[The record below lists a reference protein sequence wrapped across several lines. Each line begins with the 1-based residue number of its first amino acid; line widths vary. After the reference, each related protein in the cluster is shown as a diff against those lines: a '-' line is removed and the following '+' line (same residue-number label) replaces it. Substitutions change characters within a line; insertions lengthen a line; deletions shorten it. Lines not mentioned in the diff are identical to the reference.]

1 MSTFIQFQIL
11 LIGNSIIIY
20 TFIQALQLNHLE
32 DLVALAV
39 EGNVY
44 WGNWEFVFVDG
55 GNWELVDVDGGNGQV
70 VTLGLET
77 GIIGNPGQS
86 EALAFGR
93 NPVRRSL
100 AGVAK
105 DLLFVF
111 LAVVIIFSDDKLL
124 LDVRLITSGAIRS
137 SIAYLYQIIQFTI
150 MLGNLKI
157 PLISKR
163 HFYLHAPLPSRLRT
177 SDWLTMVISGALYS
191 LS

>member
-1 MSTFIQFQIL
+1 LNQSNRGD
-11 LIGNSIIIY
+11 LI
-20 TFIQALQLNHLE
+20 
-32 DLVALAV
+32 DLVSLSV
-39 EGNVY
+39 EWNVDGGN
-44 WGNWEFVFVDG
+44 GEFVFVDG
-55 GNWELVDVDGGNGQV
+55 GNGEFVFMDWGNWELVDVDGGNGQV

-124 LDVRLITSGAIRS
+124 LGVRLIASGAIRS

-150 MLGNLKI
+150 MLGNLK
-157 PLISKR
+157 
-163 HFYLHAPLPSRLRT
+163 SRSFQKDIFT
-177 SDWLTMVISGALYS
+177 SMRRCRLGCGHRIGSQW
-191 LS
+191 